1 MSKGPGRVQ
10 RAIEAAFKAEPD
22 NAFTTAE
29 LCHRTYR
36 LKFRDDAYIELKHRV
51 AVVRA
56 AKKIPNLNYVVSCC
70 LGGQLVFYDK
80 FNVMSYGM
88 ARLKA
93 DNVENYRNNDPRL
106 RYGHKST
113 EAGLRARLADDQHR
127 QLMAKDGA
135 WWRHVEIAKAEAQGD
150 KKRAAQL
157 RALAEAELKKYLQT
171 VRWMAQAEPRHRPRH
186 GVSRT
191 DDAKQV
197 VSDGEFAYR

>member
-1 MSKGPGRVQ
+1 VLPNQGPGRVQ

-36 LKFRDDAYIELKHRV
+36 LKFKGDAFIETKHRV

-70 LGGQLVFYDK
+70 LGSQLVFYDK

-106 RYGHKST
+106 RYGRKST

-157 RALAEAELKKYLQT
+157 RALAEAELKKYLQM

-191 DDAKQV
+191 DDAGGAI
-197 VSDGEFAYR
+197 SRL